1 VVTGSAVALV
11 VSSGAPQVATPNVVG
26 LTEAAA
32 TSAITGAD
40 LTVGAVTTAP
50 STTVPAGSVISQ
62 TPTAGTQLET
72 GSAVALVVSS
82 GLPKVTTPNVVGFD
96 QFAAMDEITNAG
108 LSVGT
113 VTFASSAIFPAGSV
127 IGQAPVAGTQVT
139 TGAAVSLVVSSGP
152 PLISVPDVVGLTQ
165 TQAASAIT
173 GSGLSVGTVIL
184 TSSATVPAGSV
195 ISQAPEG
202 GTPVTA
208 GTDVELEVSSGPA
221 AAVLAVDRVVFS
233 DGAGTETVTLT
244 TATAGELLVAFVA
257 SEGNVGQTVT
267 VSGAGLTWTLV
278 RRANAIEGTSEVWS
292 AVAPARL
299 INATIT
305 ATQSVSS
312 GMNQSLTV
320 VAFTGAGGIGASVG
334 NSGSRTAPSV
344 VLTTT
349 RAGSFVYGVG
359 NDPIR
364 RAARTLGANQSI
376 VHQWVDTD
384 SNQTFWVQA
393 RNGLV
398 PLAGTGVNINS
409 TSVNGDWNLVAV
421 EILGR

>member
-1 VVTGSAVALV
+1 V
-11 VSSGAPQVATPNVVG
+11 PNVVG
-26 LTEAAA
+26 LTQPAAVGA
-32 TSAITGAD
+32 ITSAG
-40 LTVGAVTTAP
+40 LSVGLVTLAP
-50 STTVPAGSVISQ
+50 SATVPAGSVISQ
-62 TPTAGTQLET
+62 SP
-72 GSAVALVVSS
+72 
-82 GLPKVTTPNVVGFD
+82 
-96 QFAAMDEITNAG
+96 I
-108 LSVGT
+108 
-113 VTFASSAIFPAGSV
+113 
-127 IGQAPVAGTQVT
+127 AGTQVT
-139 TGAAVSLVVSSGP
+139 TGTAVAFSVSSGP
-152 PLISVPDVVGLTQ
+152 PLISVPDVVGMTQ
-165 TQAASAIT
+165 TAAAAAIT
-173 GSGLSVGTVIL
+173 GAGLSVGTMSL

-195 ISQAPEG
+195 ISQAPDG
-202 GTPVTA
+202 GTQVTA
-208 GTDVELEVSSGPA
+208 GTDVELEVSTGP

-233 DGAGTETVTLT
+233 DGTGAETVTLT

-257 SEGNVGQTVT
+257 SEGPSSGSQTAN

-278 RRANAIEGTSEVWS
+278 RRANTISGTSEIWS
-292 AVAPARL
+292 ALAPARL
-299 INATIT
+299 INATVT
-305 ATQSVSS
+305 ATQSVST

-349 RAGSFVYGVG
+349 RADSFVYGVG

-364 RAARTLGANQSI
+364 RAARTPGANQSI

-398 PLAGTGVNINS
+398 PVAGTGVNINS
-409 TSVNGDWNLVAV
+409 ASVNGDWNLVAV